1 VGADEG
7 EGFAGHKKN
16 GFKVWM
22 EPAVCECELEFVLEV
37 RHGTKAAND
46 RYGLIFSCEFDEQ
59 ATKGCDLN
67 LGAPR
72 FIANTFLKKLNP
84 KGGRKGGIF

>member
-1 VGADEG
+1 MGTDEG
-7 EGFAGHKKN
+7 ESFAGHEKN

-37 RHGTKAAND
+37 RNSTKAAND
-46 RYGLIFSCEFDEQ
+46 RYSLIFSCEFDEQ
-59 ATKGCDLN
+59 AAEGCDLN

-72 FIANTFLKKLNP
+72 FVAYTFLKKLNA